1 LVITDVD
8 LLNISGNARAD
19 RVEVD
24 VYLRIVSGFEAG
36 KIMPEEG
43 TCYS

>member
-1 LVITDVD
+1 
-8 LLNISGNARAD
+8 
-19 RVEVD
+19 VD